1 LRLSGFVAL
10 SAAALVLAGC
20 GKDTSSSGGAASAR
34 SGGSPAATSPAAA
47 EIVSKSGVHMAAIP
61 GGTFTMGS
69 DHGNPDEAPA
79 HKVTVSAF
87 AMDVYP
93 VTHEMFAKAQI
104 PDPSHWQ
111 DNPKGPVERVRW
123 RDAKAYCNERSRLE
137 GLKPCYD
144 EKTPD
149 WTCDYSATGYRLP
162 TEAEWEYAARAG
174 SDDPGPSTADA
185 LRQVAWF
192 ADDSD
197 QKTHPVG
204 QKKANPWGLYDMFG
218 NVSVWCE
225 DVYDPG
231 YYKASPAADPHGPAS
246 PGRDVKRILRG
257 GNWKASADMC
267 SVTRRQGERTGDTDA
282 CFATDYC
289 GMRCVRRLSAD
300 EAAKVGTPKGKG

>member
-1 LRLSGFVAL
+1 VRRTVLIP
-10 SAAALVLAGC
+10 AALACVFGLGACGRNAMPAG
-20 GKDTSSSGGAASAR
+20 GVGAGSA
-34 SGGSPAATSPAAA
+34 GQTATL
-47 EIVSKSGVHMAAIP
+47 EIVTGSGVRMVCLP

-79 HKVTVSAF
+79 HRVTVGAF
-87 AMDVYP
+87 AMDSYP
-93 VTHEMFAKAQI
+93 VTHEMFAKAQL

-111 DNPKGPVERVRW
+111 DNPKSPVERVRW
-123 RDAKAYCNERSRLE
+123 RDAKEYCNERSRLE
-137 GLKPCYD
+137 GLKPCYN

-149 WTCDYSATGYRLP
+149 WDCDYSANGYRLP

-174 SDDPGPSTADA
+174 SDGPDDYGSPDA
-185 LRQVAWF
+185 LRQYAWF
-192 ADDSD
+192 ADNSD

-204 QKKANPWGLYDMFG
+204 QKKPNAWGLYDMYG

-225 DVYDPG
+225 DVYDPN
-231 YYKASPAADPHGPAS
+231 YYRHSPAADPHGPPG
-246 PGRDVKRILRG
+246 PGRDVKRVLRG

-289 GMRCVRRLSAD
+289 GLRCVRRL
-300 EAAKVGTPKGKG
+300 TPQEFSRLGASKGKG